1 MLHVKMD
8 NSIMLPSVEIP
19 NLNLQNAGLSFFNNS
34 AKVFVLKFQN

>member
-19 NLNLQNAGLSFFNNS
+19 NLNMQNARSGEIPTI
-34 AKVFVLKFQN
+34 A